1 MDKVL
6 CYAKITNSDREYR
19 TIITDYTDNKKPIYD
34 NPTTNGIPAYNVNTL
49 ENYNICNSAI
59 YVGRFPSSSTT
70 HIYSIVGCLFS
81 NAEFTIKIQWKYSG
95 YSEWDDLSTYNYNK
109 LNTNFY
115 TFTNNIIE
123 FDDTGVGEYVLKIGP
138 VMPYNSADNFS
149 EVTSELDIPIF
160 YDYSEYEEYVLS
172 RVTPPPT
179 PQGDATCKVNYYLQ
193 ENDYEYSKLTFKED
207 TPPVDMNDGYVEDID
222 ASQSFINIENLVE
235 GQKYYFTIFTNIS
248 ESEPFPYIVGP
259 VITDWVNAEL
269 PSPMLCG
276 TLTKPYKYENQ
287 ELISDISDD
296 AAKALGYDAGETTK
310 WLFDDL
316 IPSETTSRAFWIFG
330 NNQRGIYVYYH
341 NISRQGVSAIRIY
354 YKNTI
359 IVDQDLEWI
368 ASTPVRRNG
377 ILYFGKNDITCKG
390 SIIYLSFST
399 NWFDTGNTVIK
410 PFLINDTNAYYFI
423 TGRPNPADYTWYIN
437 NINGTGFKWKDW
449 QRVSG
454 SGYLKFPF
462 SDYTQWRSD
471 NGDMGSGDFNLESN
485 GDARV
490 FQTEKTRI
498 DINTPDYVTYTA
510 ILNPVHAFESEYYD
524 GISTY
529 QYYTVGRG
537 YYYRGNYIIQGMTN
551 TINGY
556 PYTATGTLEEVLDAI
571 RVRCKNISI
580 YVNGVC
586 WSEV

>member
-1 MDKVL
+1 MGWESISMGLNAQGEVL
-6 CYAKITNSDREYR
+6 NNSYWTSAPEDGAMLWPQFAEGNISGTMTLYASELQYGDS
-19 TIITDYTDNKKPIYD
+19 
-34 NPTTNGIPAYNVNTL
+34 TNGLVYDDNGHTLYVYYNGQQVAYFGLNAYDEWISYLIFFGINEENQVGSIWIAERRMTDQWGYTIAGGRTLAGSTTQIYNTNLAYN
-49 ENYNICNSAI
+49 I
-59 YVGRFPSSSTT
+59 
-70 HIYSIVGCLFS
+70 
-81 NAEFTIKIQWKYSG
+81 IKRIM
-95 YSEWDDLSTYNYNK
+95 
-109 LNTNFY
+109 
-115 TFTNNIIE
+115 
-123 FDDTGVGEYVLKIGP
+123 P
-138 VMPYNSADNFS
+138 VP
-149 EVTSELDIPIF
+149 P
-160 YDYSEYEEYVLS
+160 
-172 RVTPPPT
+172 TPPV

-193 ENDYEYSKLTFKED
+193 ENDYTYSKITFKED

-222 ASQSFINIENLVE
+222 ASQSSINIENLVE
-235 GQKYYFTIFTNIS
+235 GQKYYFTIFTDKS

-269 PSPMLCG
+269 PSPMIVG
-276 TLTKPYKYENQ
+276 ELTKPYRYENQ

-316 IPSETTSRAFWIFG
+316 IPSERTSRAFWIFG
-330 NNQRGIYVYYH
+330 NNQRGIYAYYH
-341 NISRQGVSAIRIY
+341 NISNQGVSAIKIY

-359 IVDQDLEWI
+359 LVDQDLEWI

-498 DINTPDYVTYTA
+498 DINTPDYVTYSA
-510 ILNPVHAFESEYYD
+510 ILNPTHPFEGEYYD

-571 RVRCKNISI
+571 RVRCKNVSI

>member
-1 MDKVL
+1 MAWEWADNIDELTGEPMSSSGPHVNWDYCLANIAGTGNKTIGTDTGSEYLPTGGSGIYKCTGDEVT
-6 CYAKITNSDREYR
+6 ITTTYDLYISNS
-19 TIITDYTDNKKPIYD
+19 
-34 NPTTNGIPAYNVNTL
+34 V
-49 ENYNICNSAI
+49 
-59 YVGRFPSSSTT
+59 SSTT
-70 HIYSIVGCLFS
+70 AHYRLGTSSNTGRYVNASWRPNSGSVNYISFRFAINNETEEAVIIYLCSSTASLVVAYEKCAQAWARKELYTVLTGHI
-81 NAEFTIKIQWKYSG
+81 
-95 YSEWDDLSTYNYNK
+95 
-109 LNTNFY
+109 
-115 TFTNNIIE
+115 
-123 FDDTGVGEYVLKIGP
+123 
-138 VMPYNSADNFS
+138 
-149 EVTSELDIPIF
+149 
-160 YDYSEYEEYVLS
+160 
-172 RVTPPPT
+172 TPPTPPG

-193 ENDYEYSKLTFKED
+193 DDEYTYSKITFKED
-207 TPPVDMNDGYVEDID
+207 TPPIDMNDGYVQDIL
-222 ASQSFINIENLVE
+222 ASQSSVNIENLVE
-235 GQKYYFTIFTNIS
+235 GQKYYFTIFTDKS

-276 TLTKPYKYENQ
+276 TLTKPYRYENQ
-287 ELISDISDD
+287 ELISNISDD

-330 NNQRGIYVYYH
+330 NKQRGIYAYYH
-341 NISRQGVSAIRIY
+341 NISNQGVSAIKIY

-449 QRVSG
+449 QIVSG

-471 NGDMGSGDFNLESN
+471 KGDMGSGDFDLEYN

-490 FQTEKTRI
+490 FQTNKTRI

-510 ILNPVHAFESEYYD
+510 ILNPTHPFESEYYD

-537 YYYRGNYIIQGMTN
+537 YYYRGNYLIQGMTN
-551 TINGY
+551 EVNGY

-571 RVRCKNISI
+571 RVRCKNVSI

>member
-1 MDKVL
+1 MGWESISMGLNAQGEVL
-6 CYAKITNSDREYR
+6 NNSYWTSAPEDGAMLWPQFAEGNISGSMTLYASELQYGDS
-19 TIITDYTDNKKPIYD
+19 
-34 NPTTNGIPAYNVNTL
+34 TNGLVYDDNGHTLYVYYNGQQVAYFGLNAYDEWISYLIFFGINEENQVGSIWIAERRMTDRWGYTIAGGRVLAGSCVQIYNTNLAYN
-49 ENYNICNSAI
+49 I
-59 YVGRFPSSSTT
+59 
-70 HIYSIVGCLFS
+70 
-81 NAEFTIKIQWKYSG
+81 IKRI
-95 YSEWDDLSTYNYNK
+95 
-109 LNTNFY
+109 
-115 TFTNNIIE
+115 
-123 FDDTGVGEYVLKIGP
+123 
-138 VMPYNSADNFS
+138 MP
-149 EVTSELDIPIF
+149 
-160 YDYSEYEEYVLS
+160 
-172 RVTPPPT
+172 TPPTPPT

-193 ENDYEYSKLTFKED
+193 DGDYAYSKITFKED
-207 TPPVDMNDGYVEDID
+207 TPPVDMNDGYVQDIL
-222 ASQSFINIENLVE
+222 ASQSSVNIENLVE
-235 GQKYYFTIFTNIS
+235 GQKYYFTIFTDKS
-248 ESEPFPYIVGP
+248 ESESFPYIVGP

-276 TLTKPYKYENQ
+276 TLTKPYRYENQ

-341 NISRQGVSAIRIY
+341 NVSRQGISAIKIY
-354 YKNTI
+354 YKNTV

-490 FQTEKTRI
+490 FQTKKTRI

-510 ILNPVHAFESEYYD
+510 ILNPVGAFENEYYD

-537 YYYRGNYIIQGMTN
+537 YYYRGNYLIQGMTN

-571 RVRCKNISI
+571 RVRCKNVSI
-580 YVNGVC
+580 YVNGDC